1 MKPFACL
8 LAASF
13 LLHAQAPEKN
23 PAPNGLLMIK
33 RVYVAN
39 LTGGAQA
46 DAIREL
52 VIASLD
58 STKLFILTDNP
69 DRADAVL
76 KGAADD
82 QSVTDTYDSDENFN
96 SRQNGGKSGSLYSK
110 AGGIY
115 GGLGVGANESHH
127 IKEHKHE
134 AYATVRLCTKDGDV
148 LWSTTQQSDG
158 AKFRSASADVAFKIA
173 RQLSFDVERAQK
185 ELPQTAKPP
194 APPVR

>member
-1 MKPFACL
+1 MRHFACL
-8 LAASF
+8 LATSF
-13 LLHAQAPEKN
+13 LLQAQAPEKN
-23 PAPNGLLMIK
+23 PATGSLLVIK

-39 LTGGAQA
+39 LVGGTQA

-52 VIASLD
+52 IISSLD
-58 STKLFILTDNP
+58 STKVFVMTDNP
-69 DRADAVL
+69 DRADAIL

-82 QSVTDTYDSDENFN
+82 KTVTNSYDSDENFN

-127 IKEHKHE
+127 IKEQKHE

-185 ELPQTAKPP
+185 ELPQTTKPSPPP
-194 APPVR
+194 AQ

>member
-1 MKPFACL
+1 MRHFGCL

-13 LLHAQAPEKN
+13 LLHAQAPEKS
-23 PAPNGLLMIK
+23 PAPNGLLVIK

-52 VIASLD
+52 IIASLD
-58 STKLFILTDNP
+58 STKLFIMTDNP

-82 QSVTDTYDSDENFN
+82 QSVTDSYDSDENFN
-96 SRQNGGKSGSLYSK
+96 SRQNGGKASSAFSK

-115 GGLGVGANESHH
+115 GGMGVGSNESHH

-158 AKFRSASADVAFKIA
+158 AKFRTASADVAFKIA

-185 ELPQTAKPP
+185 EPPQTARPS
-194 APPVR
+194 APPTR